1 MIRSK
6 YKKMLAAAM
15 AVLLVSVIAA
25 VSIFSV
31 SAVDD
36 RKGSVEVKA
45 LPQYV
50 GLPLEIIKIGD
61 YKNGEISLY
70 DDFKSFDIKVSDF
83 SQNSILKDKL
93 DKITEFVRESDIEF
107 DGGVERIGY
116 DGCAKFSGLDLDK
129 LYVIIQPVYTKVV
142 DVSPILVF
150 LPANDDNGNVMYD
163 VHIDAK
169 LINHGTDENCG
180 AVVVNKVD
188 EEEDPLEG
196 AAFSLWRKVY
206 YTDENNLP
214 DDKDTYELGK
224 DDQGTFYWQKVGD
237 KLLETNKNGQAVIDG
252 LFVSYEYRLIEEEA
266 PDGYILDDTPHVFQ
280 IVNTAVVK
288 IENNVAVTED
298 GEPVVL
304 TVVNK
309 PHGGILDQSSD
320 ESNDQPSGS
329 DASAG
334 ESSVEKKPSYPTPSQ
349 AVSIVSTV
357 VQDGKVTVELTGD
370 DVVKYIV
377 IPAVVAASL
386 VLVIILFVAGRKKN
400 DDDNIEK

>member
-6 YKKMLAAAM
+6 YKKLLAAAM

-31 SAVDD
+31 SAVDE
-36 RKGSVEVKA
+36 RKGTVEVKA
-45 LPQYV
+45 LPIFA

-61 YKNGEISLY
+61 YNNGVISLY
-70 DDFKSFDIKVSDF
+70 DDFKFSDIKVSDF
-83 SQNSILKDKL
+83 SQNSVLRDKL
-93 DKITEFVRESDIEF
+93 DKITAFVRESNKEF
-107 DGGVERIGY
+107 EGGIERIGY
-116 DGCAKFSGLDLDK
+116 DGCAKFSELELNK

-142 DVSPILVF
+142 DVAPILVF
-150 LPANDDNGNVMYD
+150 VPAYDDDGNVMYD

-180 AVVVNKVD
+180 AVIVNKVD
-188 EEEDPLEG
+188 EEEEPLEG

-206 YTDENNLP
+206 YTDENNIP
-214 DDKDTYELGK
+214 EDKNTYELGK
-224 DDQGTFYWQKVGD
+224 DDQGAFYWQKVGD

-252 LFVSYEYRLIEEEA
+252 LFVSFEYRLIEEEA
-266 PDGYILDDTPHVFQ
+266 PDGYLLDDTPHVFQ

-309 PHGGILDQSSD
+309 PDGGILDVSGD
-320 ESNDQPSGS
+320 ESKDQQSAS

-334 ESSVEKKPSYPTPSQ
+334 ESSIEKKTSYPTPSQ
-349 AVSIVSTV
+349 VVATVSTV
-357 VQDGKVTVELTGD
+357 VQDGKVTVEITGD

-377 IPAVVAASL
+377 IPAVVAVSL

>member
-45 LPQYV
+45 LPQYA

-61 YKNGEISLY
+61 YKNGEIGLY

-83 SQNSILKDKL
+83 SQNSVLRDKL

-116 DGCAKFSGLDLDK
+116 DGCAKFSDLDLDK

-150 LPANDDNGNVMYD
+150 LPENDDNGNVMYD

-180 AVVVNKVD
+180 AVVVNKVSD
-188 EEEDPLEG
+188 DNKLLEG

-206 YTDENNLP
+206 YTDDNNLP

-237 KLLETNKNGQAVIDG
+237 KFLETNKNGQAVIDG
-252 LFVSYEYRLIEEEA
+252 LFVSFEYRLIEEEA
-266 PDGYILDDTPHVFQ
+266 PKGYVLDKTPYEFR
-280 IVNTAVVK
+280 ISETAVVK
-288 IENNVAVTED
+288 IENDVVVTES
-298 GEPVVL
+298 GTPVVV
-304 TVVNK
+304 TVENK
-309 PHGGILDQSSD
+309 PDTSTFSSALPEPGYDQSSAGVSVID
-320 ESNDQPSGS
+320 TSSN
-329 DASAG
+329 
-334 ESSVEKKPSYPTPSQ
+334 PSYPTPSQ